1 MDEVI
6 ARLHKQGQ
14 MHQHQTQELRKN
26 WANRCQAVW
35 QERSHLEAQLKTTMA
50 QLELAKKEIQQQE
63 AAVTN
68 TRARQISDLASNV
81 SNELP
86 DDKVREALR
95 VFFQGDFF
103 SWCSDLC
110 APELKDPDQVAA
122 RLHSMSLLNTHEA
135 YLRAPK
141 FLKLDLGLGDGE
153 ASLPLLQAALSSF
166 LCREFLTSPY
176 FLVDINP
183 ELHGRSQA
191 AGSSGLDAIES
202 ALAKG
207 MTFCNA
213 ICNN

>member
-1 MDEVI
+1 M
-6 ARLHKQGQ
+6 
-14 MHQHQTQELRKN
+14 T
-26 WANRCQAVW
+26 
-35 QERSHLEAQLKTTMA
+35 
-50 QLELAKKEIQQQE
+50 QLEVAKKEIKQQE
-63 AAVTN
+63 AVVTN
-68 TRARQISDLASNV
+68 IRARQISDLASEV

-86 DDKVREALR
+86 DDKIREALR
-95 VFFQGDFF
+95 LFFQGDFF

-110 APELKDPDQVAA
+110 APELKDPDQLAA

-135 YLRAPK
+135 YLRAPE
-141 FLKLDLGLGDGE
+141 FLKLDLRLGDGE

-176 FLVDINP
+176 FLVDTNP
-183 ELHGRSQA
+183 ELHGGSQA
-191 AGSSGLDAIES
+191 AGSSALDAIEL